1 MTFNVE
7 VLLRGREDVVELNGP
22 DSAFWT
28 DDNVRAVLRL
38 TLGVFAKVQNPS
50 VEEQII
56 SLRGMSWIVVPV
68 ERGVLI
74 AVEIPSGAV
83 VARPFDTDAE
93 RLTKII
99 TRVLATPS
107 SSDQVH

>member
-1 MTFNVE
+1 M
-7 VLLRGREDVVELNGP
+7 
-22 DSAFWT
+22 
-28 DDNVRAVLRL
+28 
-38 TLGVFAKVQNPS
+38 FAKVQNPS

-83 VARPFDTDAE
+83 VAGPFDTDAE